1 MERGKQQEK
10 WAAPLRGS
18 ASSTELRSPLTPPG
32 GGAIGAAGMRVPLMP
47 KSTPAICLLQ
57 WSACAG
63 AAIVRL
69 LLCGTQP
76 ASLASYFYSLPPCG
90 PWPLSGISRL
100 CIFCSPCLE
109 HPPQPLS
116 YPANSYLS
124 CKSQQY
130 TTLSQDPLPHQSW
143 GQGREYFPTKA
154 IAP

>member
-76 ASLASYFYSLPPCG
+76 ASQCVPKLLRSLVGPDLKESMMVIVQQDESAQTVHCHVASVVLQ
-90 PWPLSGISRL
+90 WR
-100 CIFCSPCLE
+100 
-109 HPPQPLS
+109 
-116 YPANSYLS
+116 
-124 CKSQQY
+124 
-130 TTLSQDPLPHQSW
+130 
-143 GQGREYFPTKA
+143 
-154 IAP
+154 